1 MSTRGVHIRERAGMF
16 TLNDITYYEES
27 DLAER
32 ISSERSTASEWA
44 VNSLRADNRHDTLAI
59 FKSEVSAGSMTEE
72 DALELFN
79 KIAIA
84 CGWDTAEVSDLQT
97 RFRAEV
103 SLLGETVLE
112 LDDIEA
118 DDEDDARQKVLDDIS
133 FDNIEV
139 RGDLTTLG
147 DSGSFRAG
155 TWDLDDFLSDNLEVE
170 IYEA

>member
-1 MSTRGVHIRERAGMF
+1 MGMF
-16 TLNDITYYEES
+16 TLNEVTYYEEADVS
-27 DLAER
+27 TRIAE
-32 ISSERSTASEWA
+32 ERDRASEGA
-44 VNSLRADNRHDTLAI
+44 RNLLRAENRVDTLAV
-59 FKSEVSAGSMTEE
+59 FKQEVLDGTMTDESAV
-72 DALELFN
+72 ELFN
-79 KIAIA
+79 KVAIA
-84 CGWDTAEVSDLQT
+84 CGWETAEVSDLQT

-103 SLLGETVLE
+103 SLLGEVVLE

-118 DDEDDARQKVLDDIS
+118 DDEDDAKQKVLDDIS

-155 TWDLDDFLSDNLEVE
+155 TWDLDDFLNDNLEVE

>member
-1 MSTRGVHIRERAGMF
+1 MRERAGMF

-27 DLAER
+27 DIADR
-32 ISSERSTASEWA
+32 IASERSTASEWA
-44 VNSLRADNRHDTLAI
+44 VNSLRADNRHETLAI
-59 FKSEVSAGSMTEE
+59 FKAEVSAGTMTDE
-72 DALELFN
+72 DAVELFN
-79 KIAIA
+79 KIAVA
-84 CGWDTAEVSDLQT
+84 CGWETAVASDLIT

-118 DDEDDARQKVLDDIS
+118 DDEDDAKQKVLDDIS

-155 TWDLDDFLSDNLEVE
+155 TWDLDDFLMDNLEVE

>member
-1 MSTRGVHIRERAGMF
+1 MGMF
-16 TLNDITYYEES
+16 TLNEVTYYEEA
-27 DLAER
+27 DVNARIAEAR
-32 ISSERSTASEWA
+32 TTVEEWA
-44 VNSLRADNRHDTLAI
+44 YNTLRASNRVDTLAV
-59 FKSEVSAGSMTEE
+59 FKQEVLDGTMTDESAV
-72 DALELFN
+72 ELFN
-79 KIAIA
+79 KVAIA
-84 CGWDTAEVSDLQT
+84 CGWETAEVSDMQT

-103 SLLGETVLE
+103 SLLGEVVLE

-118 DDEDDARQKVLDDIS
+118 DDEEDAKQKVLDDIS

-139 RGDLTTLG
+139 RGDLTVLG

>member
-1 MSTRGVHIRERAGMF
+1 MRERMGMF

-27 DLAER
+27 DIAIRIGEER
-32 ISSERSTASEWA
+32 DRASEGA
-44 VNSLRADNRHDTLAI
+44 RNLLRAENRADVLDI
-59 FKSEVSAGSMTEE
+59 FKVEAKTSMTEE

-84 CGWDTAEVSDLQT
+84 CGWETAEASDLIT

-103 SLLGETVLE
+103 SLLGEVVLE

-118 DDEDDARQKVLDDIS
+118 DDEDDAKQKVLDDIS
-133 FDNIEV
+133 FNDIEV
-139 RGDLTTLG
+139 RGDLSVLN
-147 DSGSFRAG
+147 DSASFRVG
-155 TWDLDDFLSDNLEVE
+155 TWDLDDFLSENLEVE

>member
-1 MSTRGVHIRERAGMF
+1 
-16 TLNDITYYEES
+16 
-27 DLAER
+27 
-32 ISSERSTASEWA
+32 
-44 VNSLRADNRHDTLAI
+44 LAI
-59 FKSEVSAGSMTEE
+59 FKAEVSAGSMTEE
-72 DALELFN
+72 DAVELFN
-79 KIAIA
+79 KIATA
-84 CGWDTAEVSDLQT
+84 CGWEHAEESDLRT

-103 SLLGETVLE
+103 SLLGEVVLE

-118 DDEDDARQKVLDDIS
+118 DDEDDAKQKVLDDIS

-139 RGDLTTLG
+139 RGDLSVLG

>member
-1 MSTRGVHIRERAGMF
+1 MF

-27 DLAER
+27 DIANR
-32 ISSERSTASEWA
+32 IDEARTTTEEWA
-44 VNSLRADNRHDTLAI
+44 YNTLRASNRVDTLAV
-59 FKSEVSAGSMTEE
+59 FKQEVLDGSMTDES
-72 DALELFN
+72 AVELFN
-79 KIAIA
+79 KVAIA

-118 DDEDDARQKVLDDIS
+118 DDEDDAKQKVLDDIS

-147 DSGSFRAG
+147 DSGSFRVG
-155 TWDLDDFLSDNLEVE
+155 TWDLDDFLNDNLEIE

>member
-1 MSTRGVHIRERAGMF
+1 MGMF
-16 TLNDITYYEES
+16 TLNEVTYYEEADVS
-27 DLAER
+27 TRIAE
-32 ISSERSTASEWA
+32 ERDRASEGA
-44 VNSLRADNRHDTLAI
+44 RNLLRAENRVDTLAV
-59 FKSEVSAGSMTEE
+59 FKQEVLDGSMTDES
-72 DALELFN
+72 AVELFN
-79 KIAIA
+79 KVAIA
-84 CGWDTAEVSDLQT
+84 CGWETAEVSDLQT

-103 SLLGETVLE
+103 SLLGEVVLE

-118 DDEDDARQKVLDDIS
+118 DDEDDAKQKVLDDIS

-155 TWDLDDFLSDNLEVE
+155 TWDLDDFLNDNLEVE

>member
-1 MSTRGVHIRERAGMF
+1 MF

-27 DLAER
+27 DIATRVEEAR
-32 ISSERSTASEWA
+32 NAGKEWGW
-44 VNSLRADNRHDTLAI
+44 NTLRASNRADVLAI
-59 FKSEVSAGSMTEE
+59 FKSEVSDGSMTEE
-72 DALELFN
+72 DAVELFN
-79 KIAIA
+79 KIATA
-84 CGWDTAEVSDLQT
+84 CGWEHAEESDLRT

-103 SLLGETVLE
+103 SLLGEVVLE

-118 DDEDDARQKVLDDIS
+118 DDEDDAKQKVLDDIS

-139 RGDLTTLG
+139 RGDLSVLG

>member
-1 MSTRGVHIRERAGMF
+1 MGMF
-16 TLNDITYYEES
+16 TLNEVTYYEEA
-27 DLAER
+27 DVNARIAEAR
-32 ISSERSTASEWA
+32 TTVEEWA
-44 VNSLRADNRHDTLAI
+44 YNTLRASNRVDTLAV
-59 FKSEVSAGSMTEE
+59 FKQEVLDGTMTDESAV
-72 DALELFN
+72 ELFN
-79 KIAIA
+79 KVAIA
-84 CGWDTAEVSDLQT
+84 CGWETAEVSDMQT

-103 SLLGETVLE
+103 SLLGEVVLE

-118 DDEDDARQKVLDDIS
+118 DDEDDAKQKVLDDIS

-139 RGDLTTLG
+139 RGDLTVLG